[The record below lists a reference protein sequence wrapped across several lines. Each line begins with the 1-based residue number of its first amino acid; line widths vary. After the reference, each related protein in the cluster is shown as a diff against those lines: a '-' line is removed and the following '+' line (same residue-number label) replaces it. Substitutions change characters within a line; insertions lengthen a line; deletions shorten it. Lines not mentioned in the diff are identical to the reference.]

1 VEGDV
6 FRRHAV
12 DAPLG
17 LGEDGEDRDGAPR
30 HRGIERGA
38 QQHRADVAEGAVV
51 RVALGRRDEEAPSRE
66 DAVVEALGRG
76 HDARRQVEPRQ
87 RRAQRPGV
95 LGPGVEQRRGE
106 HVARHA
112 PDGVEMDMHGAIIAK
127 AAARARRLPSAAA
140 RRLMAPIPA
149 GGQAWRSRSAGS
161 GVPAT

>member
-1 VEGDV
+1 MAAPVGVVRSPGRPSSKTGKPSSSSAVAGGGTGSSGGAHAARADGHGRDRPRAGPQRLDEEGGGHDVDDGVPGADLVEGDV

-76 HDARRQVEPRQ
+76 HDARRKV
-87 RRAQRPGV
+87 
-95 LGPGVEQRRGE
+95 
-106 HVARHA
+106 
-112 PDGVEMDMHGAIIAK
+112 
-127 AAARARRLPSAAA
+127 
-140 RRLMAPIPA
+140 
-149 GGQAWRSRSAGS
+149 
-161 GVPAT
+161 